1 MPLSGL
7 VHRFPALRRG
17 SFHGLPGLLADSL
30 PDRFSNALID
40 SWLAALPFLMRWVR
54 KRIPTSM
61 ILALS
66 AVAAEAAV
74 PVPTI
79 AGGKAEA
86 SAVATASVGAIHGPQ
101 LSVDADA
108 QAYRRIRIEVA
119 AVPDARVAKYEVWV
133 ADQDFRSTREAR
145 LHSVI
150 AVGEVAGLERGPAGV
165 AHDACWSDGRPIHRD
180 ASGGPVLDARA
191 SRWSCALSGMM
202 PGRVQWIAVLPVDAL
217 GAALLDPKGLHPLA
231 ARTDAPDQRTPP
243 PDTRPI
249 LFALAAIVLSAIV
262 LLTHLRRRDLRQG
275 RNRTRNAHLYVAP
288 ALLMLAM
295 LTLYPILYG
304 IWLAFTDADQSR
316 LGDESWVGLANFAL
330 AFAGPG
336 MWRMALFTLIWTLT
350 NVAAHV
356 VLGLALALALNHQR
370 LAGRTLYRTVLL
382 LPWAIPGYISVLAW
396 NGMLQPD
403 GLVNGILGT
412 GIEFLA
418 GATSARAS
426 VILVNIWLGVP
437 FMMMVFSGALQ
448 GISPDMFEAARID
461 GVSRWRQ
468 FRHLTLPNL
477 KSTLVPVS
485 LLGFIWTFNMFNTI
499 YLMTGG
505 NPYVGFGEPG
515 ATDILVT
522 HIFTL
527 TFEHGQYGLAAAGSV
542 LVFLMLIGFSWAYLS
557 RTRATEAAA

>member
-1 MPLSGL
+1 MRELGGG
-7 VHRFPALRRG
+7 FG
-17 SFHGLPGLLADSL
+17 
-30 PDRFSNALID
+30 
-40 SWLAALPFLMRWVR
+40 LAARA
-54 KRIPTSM
+54 
-61 ILALS
+61 ILALTV
-66 AVAAEAAV
+66 VAAQAAAPLPALASEQAGTSALAKV
-74 PVPTI
+74 
-79 AGGKAEA
+79 AGGVLRA
-86 SAVATASVGAIHGPQ
+86 PQ
-101 LSVDADA
+101 LAVDADA

-119 AVPDARVAKYEVWV
+119 AAPDARVAGYEIWF
-133 ADQDFRSTREAR
+133 AEQAFRSTSKAR

-150 AVGEVAGLERGPAGV
+150 AVGEAAGLQRGPAGV
-165 AHDACWSDGRPIHRD
+165 AYDDCWSDGRPIHRS
-180 ASGGPVLDARA
+180 SGGAPLLDRRA
-191 SRWSCALSGMM
+191 TRWACALSGMQ
-202 PGRVQWIAVLPVDAL
+202 PGREQWIAVLPVDAS
-217 GAALLDPKGLHPLA
+217 GAALIDSEALHPVA
-231 ARTDAPDQRTPP
+231 ARADAPDQRTPH

-249 LFALAAIVLSAIV
+249 LLALAAIVLSALV
-262 LLTHLRRRDLRQG
+262 LLIHLRRRDLREG
-275 RNRTRNAHLYVAP
+275 RNRTRNAHLYIAP

-295 LTLYPILYG
+295 LTLYPILHG

-336 MWRMALFTLIWTLT
+336 MGRMAIFTLIWTLA
-350 NVAAHV
+350 NVTAHV
-356 VLGLALALALNHQR
+356 VLGLALALALNQQR

-412 GIEFLA
+412 SIEFLA
-418 GATSARAS
+418 GAFSAQAS
-426 VILVNIWLGVP
+426 VILVNIWLGAP

-461 GVSRWRQ
+461 GVSRWQQ

-477 KSTLVPVS
+477 KGTLVPVS

-522 HIFTL
+522 HIFAL
-527 TFEHGQYGLAAAGSV
+527 AFEHGQYGLAAAGSV